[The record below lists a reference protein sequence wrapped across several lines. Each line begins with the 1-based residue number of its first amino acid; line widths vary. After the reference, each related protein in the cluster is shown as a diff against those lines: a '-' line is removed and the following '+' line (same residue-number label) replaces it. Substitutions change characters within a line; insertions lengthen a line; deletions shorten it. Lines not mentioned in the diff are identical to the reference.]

1 MAISDKLKNMVSNW
15 NQSEVPSEFGD
26 ISYYGLL
33 RNTLKIVQQ
42 LILDWESAS
51 GEFDSQIAE
60 ATKLVEQLKGDYT
73 QFVNDVN
80 NTVTQYMTEVNNTVD
95 TYKRDTDS
103 KINANNQ
110 LVNQLQENVNTFYAN
125 VTASVNGL
133 SNEFNDL
140 KTYVEN
146 YLGSDDFLQA
156 MADEIGRQINDNPDF
171 AELVRQA
178 VESLKPI
185 HFADVGVT
193 EANDKTAFENAVKTV
208 ALLLTGG
215 TMSGTLLLKNNIS
228 ISGLDTTGKTVQIA
242 RLNDINN
249 IYLGSTLT
257 PIQLNSSTKPKW
269 GDGSTIKFL
278 ALEEDVVSKLPLSGG
293 TMTGNIN
300 LNNTV
305 SIMGKST
312 DTKLYNLLSLINTDE
327 ILIGSSGKNVRISSY
342 TKPVWYNGVN
352 SKAIALEEEVTNK
365 MPVSGGT
372 FTGAVAL
379 SNNIALYGK
388 DSTGANTP
396 IGIINNSNQVL
407 IGSSSNPLY
416 LRSSTRP
423 KVVVNSVEQQLAY
436 LSDVTGGGGGDY
448 LPLTGGTL
456 TGSLVLNN
464 NIPLFQKNSG
474 GTNVNLLNLDT
485 TNTLNIGD
493 SSIAFNFN
501 SASRPVINVGQ
512 SQHQL
517 AYLDDISGGGSGDY
531 LPLSGGTM
539 SNNSRIKFPDSN
551 NNSNFYVG
559 YDGISM
565 ECNNNAPDFY
575 IKNMG
580 NGQVRNMVR
589 SIRNTTSDYE
599 VTNIY
604 GDSNAPTQIE
614 SYSRPV
620 VIEYGS
626 STQNQIAYLS
636 DISGGGGGVQQQ
648 IINKVFTIQASGQTS
663 QVVSFT
669 ADEFT
674 TFGITDY
681 DLSKYQIDLYA
692 TYTVDSSATNEKID
706 FKYSSASN
714 TSNNVKL
721 YGTGYFRT
729 SLGKNIF
736 SFEIFKNENFTSN
749 EFNGILYMRL
759 LKVG

>member
-95 TYKRDTDS
+95 SYKRDTDS

-140 KTYVEN
+140 KAYVEN

-193 EANDKTAFENAVKTV
+193 EANDKTAFEDAVKTV
-208 ALLLTGG
+208 ALPLTGG
-215 TMSGTLLLKNNIS
+215 TMTGTLGINNNVGIQS
-228 ISGLDTTGKTVQIA
+228 SSTTGEKYYIF
-242 RLNDINN
+242 RLNLLNVVSVGSVDLYTQIYSKVQPMWNN
-249 IYLGSTLT
+249 GT
-257 PIQLNSSTKPKW
+257 Q
-269 GDGSTIKFL
+269 IKTL
-278 ALEEDVVSKLPLSGG
+278 ALQEETTNKLPLSGG
-293 TMTGNIN
+293 TLTG
-300 LNNTV
+300 LLVLANNNGV
-305 SIMGKST
+305 FGKST
-312 DTKLYNLLSLINTDE
+312 TGQNIPIAYTSANNEVIIGGSANALLFNSLGRPRVNNAE
-327 ILIGSSGKNVRISSY
+327 IAYLSDVTGKYLPI
-342 TKPVWYNGVN
+342 
-352 SKAIALEEEVTNK
+352 
-365 MPVSGGT
+365 SGGT
-372 FTGAVAL
+372 LTGAVAL
-379 SNNIALYGK
+379 SNGIALYGK
-388 DSTGANTP
+388 DTTNANIP
-396 IGIINNSNQVL
+396 IGSINNSNQVML
-407 IGSSSNPLY
+407 GGVSNPLY
-416 LRSSTRP
+416 LRSSVRP

-436 LSDVTGGGGGDY
+436 LSDVTGGGGG
-448 LPLTGGTL
+448 
-456 TGSLVLNN
+456 N
-464 NIPLFQKNSG
+464 
-474 GTNVNLLNLDT
+474 
-485 TNTLNIGD
+485 
-493 SSIAFNFN
+493 
-501 SASRPVINVGQ
+501 
-512 SQHQL
+512 
-517 AYLDDISGGGSGDY
+517 Y

-551 NNSNFYVG
+551 NSSNFYVG

-636 DISGGGGGVQQQ
+636 DISSGGGGVQQQ
-648 IINKVFTIQASGQTS
+648 IINKEFTIQASGQTS

>member
-60 ATKLVEQLKGDYT
+60 AKLLADQLKGDYLT
-73 QFVNDVN
+73 FINDVN
-80 NTVTQYMTEVNNTVD
+80 STID
-95 TYKRDTDS
+95 SYKSDTDS

-110 LVNQLQENVNTFYAN
+110 LVNQLQTNVDTFYTN
-125 VTASVNGL
+125 ITTSVNGL
-133 SNEFNDL
+133 SDDFNEL
-140 KTYVEN
+140 KTYVES
-146 YLGSDDFLQA
+146 YLGGEDFLQA
-156 MADEIGRQINDNPDF
+156 MANEIGRQINDNPEF

-185 HFADVGVT
+185 HFADIGVT
-193 EANDKTAFENAVKTV
+193 DANDKTAFDNAVKTV
-208 ALLLTGG
+208 ALPLSGG
-215 TMSGTLLLKNNIS
+215 TMTGTILLNNNVDIR
-228 ISGLDTTGKTVQIA
+228 GLETTGRNSQIA
-242 RLNDINN
+242 RLGNDNK
-249 IYLGSTLT
+249 IYLGSTIL
-257 PIQLNSSTKPKW
+257 PLQINSSTKPTW
-269 GDGSTIKFL
+269 FNDSTSKFL
-278 ALEEDVVSKLPLSGG
+278 ALEEDVVTKLPLSGG
-293 TMTGNIN
+293 TMTGSPI
-300 LNNTV
+300 LNNA
-305 SIMGKST
+305 IAIQGKT
-312 DTKLYNLLSLINTDE
+312 
-327 ILIGSSGKNVRISSY
+327 SSGTNYDILRINSLNVVGVGTALIPTQLHSSVQ
-342 TKPVWYNGVN
+342 PMWNNGT
-352 SKAIALEEEVTNK
+352 AIKTLALQEEVTNK
-365 MPVSGGT
+365 MPISGGT
-372 FTGAVAL
+372 FTGSVAL
-379 SNNIALYGK
+379 SNNINLYGK
-388 DSTGANTP
+388 STTGQNIPIAYTNTSNELILGAT
-396 IGIINNSNQVL
+396 VY
-407 IGSSSNPLY
+407 PLN
-416 LRSSTRP
+416 LRSSVRP
-423 KVVVNSVEQQLAY
+423 KVVVNNVDQELAF

-448 LPLTGGTL
+448 LPL
-456 TGSLVLNN
+456 
-464 NIPLFQKNSG
+464 SG
-474 GTNVNLLNLDT
+474 G
-485 TNTLNIGD
+485 
-493 SSIAFNFN
+493 S
-501 SASRPVINVGQ
+501 
-512 SQHQL
+512 
-517 AYLDDISGGGSGDY
+517 
-531 LPLSGGTM
+531 M

-580 NGQVRNMVR
+580 NGQVRNMIR
-589 SIRNTTSDYE
+589 SIRNTASDYE
-599 VTNIY
+599 VTNII

-614 SYSRPV
+614 SYDRPV
-620 VIEYGS
+620 VITNGS

-648 IINKVFTIQASGQTS
+648 IINKKFTIQASGQTS

-749 EFNGILYMRL
+749 AFNGILYMRL

>member
-60 ATKLVEQLKGDYT
+60 ATKLVEQLKGDYA

-95 TYKRDTDS
+95 SYKRDTDS

-125 VTASVNGL
+125 ITASVTGL
-133 SNEFNDL
+133 SNDFNDL

-215 TMSGTLLLKNNIS
+215 TM
-228 ISGLDTTGKTVQIA
+228 
-242 RLNDINN
+242 
-249 IYLGSTLT
+249 
-257 PIQLNSSTKPKW
+257 
-269 GDGSTIKFL
+269 
-278 ALEEDVVSKLPLSGG
+278 
-293 TMTGNIN
+293 TGNIN

-327 ILIGSSGKNVRISSY
+327 ILVGSSGKNVRISSY
-342 TKPVWYNGVN
+342 TKPVWYNGVT
-352 SKAIALEEEVTNK
+352 SKALALDEDVVSKLPLSGGTMSGTLGLANNVGLQSATTTGEKYYIFRLNLLNVVGVGSVDLPTQIYSNTPPMWNNGTQIKTLALQEEVTKK
-365 MPVSGGT
+365 MPISGGT

-416 LRSSTRP
+416 LRSSVRP

-436 LSDVTGGGGGDY
+436 LSDVT
-448 LPLTGGTL
+448 
-456 TGSLVLNN
+456 
-464 NIPLFQKNSG
+464 
-474 GTNVNLLNLDT
+474 
-485 TNTLNIGD
+485 
-493 SSIAFNFN
+493 
-501 SASRPVINVGQ
+501 
-512 SQHQL
+512 
-517 AYLDDISGGGSGDY
+517 GGSGDY

-580 NGQVRNMVR
+580 NGQARNMVR
-589 SIRNTTSDYE
+589 SIRNSTSDYE

-636 DISGGGGGVQQQ
+636 DISGGGVQQQ
-648 IINKVFTIQASGQTS
+648 IINKEFTIQASGQTS

-749 EFNGILYMRL
+749 AFNGILYMRL

>member
-1 MAISDKLKNMVSNW
+1 MAISDKLKNMVTNW
-15 NQSEVPSEFGD
+15 NAGEVPSEFGD
-26 ISYYGLL
+26 VSYYGLL

-42 LILDWESAS
+42 LIIDWETSS

-60 ATKLVEQLKGDYT
+60 AKLLAEQLKGDYLT
-73 QFVNDVN
+73 FVNDVN
-80 NTVTQYMTEVNNTVD
+80 STID
-95 TYKRDTDS
+95 SYKSDTDS

-110 LVNQLQENVNTFYAN
+110 LVNQLQTNVDTFYTN
-125 VTASVNGL
+125 ITTSVNGL
-133 SNEFNDL
+133 SDDFNEL

-146 YLGSDDFLQA
+146 YLGGEDFLQA
-156 MADEIGRQINDNPDF
+156 MADEIGRQINDNPEF
-171 AELVRQA
+171 AELVRHA

-185 HFADVGVT
+185 HFADVGIT
-193 EANDKTAFENAVKTV
+193 EPNDKTAFDNAVKTV
-208 ALLLTGG
+208 ALPLTGG
-215 TMSGTLLLKNNIS
+215 TLTGNLALGNNIG
-228 ISGLDTTGKTVQIA
+228 IQGITTTGEKYYTLVLTNSNIVGVGSSKVPTQIFSNSQPMWNNGTQIKTIA
-242 RLNDINN
+242 L
-249 IYLGSTLT
+249 
-257 PIQLNSSTKPKW
+257 Q
-269 GDGSTIKFL
+269 
-278 ALEEDVVSKLPLSGG
+278 EDVVTKLPLSGG
-293 TMTGNIN
+293 TMSGNII
-300 LNNTV
+300 LNNNVRLQSRGNQT
-305 SIMGKST
+305 GT
-312 DTKLYNLLSLINTDE
+312 YNLACIDTSDNIIIGNTGLPLIIN
-327 ILIGSSGKNVRISSY
+327 SNNVP
-342 TKPVWYNGVN
+342 TWYNGTVA
-352 SKAIALEEEVTNK
+352 KVLATQEDVTSK
-365 MPVSGGT
+365 MPISGGT
-372 FTGAVAL
+372 FTGSVAL
-379 SNNIALYGK
+379 SNNINLYGK
-388 DSTGANTP
+388 STTGQNIPIAYTNTSNELILGATAY
-396 IGIINNSNQVL
+396 
-407 IGSSSNPLY
+407 PLN
-416 LRSSTRP
+416 LRSSVRP
-423 KVVVNSVEQQLAY
+423 KVIVNSVEQQLAY
-436 LSDVTGGGGGDY
+436 LSDVTGG
-448 LPLTGGTL
+448 
-456 TGSLVLNN
+456 
-464 NIPLFQKNSG
+464 
-474 GTNVNLLNLDT
+474 
-485 TNTLNIGD
+485 
-493 SSIAFNFN
+493 
-501 SASRPVINVGQ
+501 VG
-512 SQHQL
+512 
-517 AYLDDISGGGSGDY
+517 GDY

-589 SIRNTTSDYE
+589 SIRNGTSDYE

-648 IINKVFTIQASGQTS
+648 IINKEFTIQASGQTS

>member
-80 NTVTQYMTEVNNTVD
+80 NTVTQYMKEVNNTVD

-140 KTYVEN
+140 KAYVEN

-193 EANDKTAFENAVKTV
+193 EPNDKTAFENAVKTV
-208 ALLLTGG
+208 ALLLT
-215 TMSGTLLLKNNIS
+215 
-228 ISGLDTTGKTVQIA
+228 
-242 RLNDINN
+242 
-249 IYLGSTLT
+249 
-257 PIQLNSSTKPKW
+257 
-269 GDGSTIKFL
+269 
-278 ALEEDVVSKLPLSGG
+278 GG

-327 ILIGSSGKNVRISSY
+327 ILVGSSGKNVRISSY
-342 TKPVWYNGVN
+342 TKPVWYNGVT
-352 SKAIALEEEVTNK
+352 SKALALEEDVVTKLPLSGGTMKGHLVLANNTAIQGLGNNNTIYNMLWIDSSNNIIIGNITKPITINSSSTPIWYNGSSNKTLALQEEVTNK

-379 SNNIALYGK
+379 SNNIMLFGK
-388 DSTGANTP
+388 STNNYNVPVAVVSSTNDVM
-396 IGIINNSNQVL
+396 IG
-407 IGSSSNPLY
+407 GSDYPLY
-416 LRSSTRP
+416 LRGQGRP
-423 KVVVNSVEQQLAY
+423 KAIYNNQEKEIAFL
-436 LSDVTGGGGGDY
+436 DDITGGGGGDY

-464 NIPLFQKNSG
+464 NIPLMQKNSG

-485 TNTLNIGD
+485 TNKLNIGD
-493 SSIAFNFN
+493 TSISFNFN
-501 SASRPVINVGQ
+501 SATRPVINVDQ

-517 AYLDDISGGGSGDY
+517 AYLDDISGGGTGDY

-589 SIRNTTSDYE
+589 SIRNGTSDYE

-648 IINKVFTIQASGQTS
+648 IINKEFTIQASGQTS

-736 SFEIFKNENFTSN
+736 SFEIFKNENFTTN

>member
-95 TYKRDTDS
+95 SYKRDTDS

-140 KTYVEN
+140 KAYVEN

-215 TMSGTLLLKNNIS
+215 TM
-228 ISGLDTTGKTVQIA
+228 
-242 RLNDINN
+242 
-249 IYLGSTLT
+249 
-257 PIQLNSSTKPKW
+257 
-269 GDGSTIKFL
+269 
-278 ALEEDVVSKLPLSGG
+278 
-293 TMTGNIN
+293 TGNIN

-327 ILIGSSGKNVRISSY
+327 ILVGSSGKNVRISSY
-342 TKPVWYNGVN
+342 TKPVWYNGVT
-352 SKAIALEEEVTNK
+352 SKALALEEDVVTKLPLSGGTMSGTLGLANNVSLQSATTTGEKYYIFRLNLLNVVGVGSVDLTTQIYSNVQPMWNNGKQIKTLALQEDVTSK
-365 MPVSGGT
+365 MPISGGT
-372 FTGAVAL
+372 FTGTVAL
-379 SNNIALYGK
+379 SNGIALYGK
-388 DSTGANTP
+388 DTTNANIP
-396 IGIINNSNQVL
+396 IGSVNNSNQIM
-407 IGSSSNPLY
+407 IGGVSNPLY
-416 LRSSTRP
+416 LRSNVRP
-423 KVVVNSVEQQLAY
+423 KVLVNSVEQQLAY

-464 NIPLFQKNSG
+464 NIPLLQKNSG

-501 SASRPVINVGQ
+501 SASRPVINVGKT
-512 SQHQL
+512 QHQL
-517 AYLDDISGGGSGDY
+517 AYLDDISGGSGDY

-614 SYSRPV
+614 SYNRPV

-636 DISGGGGGVQQQ
+636 DISSGGGGVQQQ
-648 IINKVFTIQASGQTS
+648 IINKKFTIQGSGQTS

-749 EFNGILYMRL
+749 KFNGILYMRL

>member
-125 VTASVNGL
+125 ITASVTGL
-133 SNEFNDL
+133 SNDFNDL

-215 TMSGTLLLKNNIS
+215 TM
-228 ISGLDTTGKTVQIA
+228 
-242 RLNDINN
+242 
-249 IYLGSTLT
+249 
-257 PIQLNSSTKPKW
+257 
-269 GDGSTIKFL
+269 
-278 ALEEDVVSKLPLSGG
+278 
-293 TMTGNIN
+293 TGNIN

-327 ILIGSSGKNVRISSY
+327 ILVGSSGKNVRISSY
-342 TKPVWYNGVN
+342 TKPVWYNGVT
-352 SKAIALEEEVTNK
+352 SKALALDEDVVSKLPLSGGTMSGSLGLANNVGLQSATTTGEKYYIFRLNLLNVVGVGSVKLPTQIYSNSTPMWNNGTQIKTLALQEEVTNK
-365 MPVSGGT
+365 MPISGGT
-372 FTGAVAL
+372 FTGEVAL

-416 LRSSTRP
+416 LRSSVRP

-436 LSDVTGGGGGDY
+436 LSDVT
-448 LPLTGGTL
+448 
-456 TGSLVLNN
+456 
-464 NIPLFQKNSG
+464 
-474 GTNVNLLNLDT
+474 
-485 TNTLNIGD
+485 
-493 SSIAFNFN
+493 
-501 SASRPVINVGQ
+501 
-512 SQHQL
+512 
-517 AYLDDISGGGSGDY
+517 GGSGDY

-589 SIRNTTSDYE
+589 SIRNSTSDYE

-620 VIEYGS
+620 VIEYGN

-648 IINKVFTIQASGQTS
+648 IINKKFTIQASGQTS

-749 EFNGILYMRL
+749 AFNGILYMRL

>member
-60 ATKLVEQLKGDYT
+60 ATKLVEQLKDDYT
-73 QFVNDVN
+73 QFVNDIN

-140 KTYVEN
+140 KAYVEN

-178 VESLKPI
+178 VENLKPI

-193 EANDKTAFENAVKTV
+193 EAKDKTAFENAVKTV

-215 TMSGTLLLKNNIS
+215 TMTGTLGLANNV
-228 ISGLDTTGKTVQIA
+228 GLQSATTTGEKYYIF
-242 RLNDINN
+242 RLNLLNVVGVGSVDLPTQIYSNTPPMWNN
-249 IYLGSTLT
+249 GSA
-257 PIQLNSSTKPKW
+257 
-269 GDGSTIKFL
+269 IKTL
-278 ALEEDVVSKLPLSGG
+278 ALQEETTNKLPLSGG
-293 TMTGNIN
+293 TLTG
-300 LNNTV
+300 LLVLANNNGVFSKT
-305 SIMGKST
+305 T
-312 DTKLYNLLSLINTDE
+312 T
-327 ILIGSSGKNVRISSY
+327 GKNIPVAYVSASDKVIIGGNANPLLFNSSER
-342 TKPVWYNGVN
+342 PRVN
-352 SKAIALEEEVTNK
+352 NVEIAYLSDITNK
-365 MPVSGGT
+365 YLPISGGT
-372 FTGAVAL
+372 LTGALAL

-407 IGSSSNPLY
+407 IGSSSNPLH
-416 LRSSTRP
+416 LRSSVRP
-423 KVVVNSVEQQLAY
+423 KVVVGGSTQELAY
-436 LSDVTGGGGGDY
+436 LT
-448 LPLTGGTL
+448 
-456 TGSLVLNN
+456 
-464 NIPLFQKNSG
+464 
-474 GTNVNLLNLDT
+474 
-485 TNTLNIGD
+485 
-493 SSIAFNFN
+493 
-501 SASRPVINVGQ
+501 
-512 SQHQL
+512 
-517 AYLDDISGGGSGDY
+517 DISGGGSGDY

-580 NGQVRNMVR
+580 NGQARNMVR
-589 SIRNTTSDYE
+589 SIRNITSDYE

-626 STQNQIAYLS
+626 STEHQIAYLS
-636 DISGGGGGVQQQ
+636 DIQGGGSGGVAQQV
-648 IINKVFTIQASGQTS
+648 IGKEFTIQAEGQTS

-749 EFNGILYMRL
+749 AFNGILYMRL

>member
-15 NQSEVPSEFGD
+15 DQSEIPSEFGD

-60 ATKLVEQLKGDYT
+60 ATKLVEQLKDDYT
-73 QFVNDVN
+73 QFVNDIN

-140 KTYVEN
+140 KAYVEN

-178 VESLKPI
+178 VENLKPI

-193 EANDKTAFENAVKTV
+193 EAKDKTAFENAVKTV
-208 ALLLTGG
+208 ALLL
-215 TMSGTLLLKNNIS
+215 K
-228 ISGLDTTGKTVQIA
+228 
-242 RLNDINN
+242 
-249 IYLGSTLT
+249 
-257 PIQLNSSTKPKW
+257 
-269 GDGSTIKFL
+269 
-278 ALEEDVVSKLPLSGG
+278 GG

-327 ILIGSSGKNVRISSY
+327 ILVGSSGKNVKISSY
-342 TKPVWYNGVN
+342 TKPVWYNGVT
-352 SKAIALEEEVTNK
+352 SKALALEEDVERK
-365 MPVSGGT
+365 LPLSGGT
-372 FTGAVAL
+372 LTGLLVLANNNGVFGKTTTGQNIPIAYTSAKNEVIIGGNANALLFNSLTRPRVNNVEIAYLSDVTDKYLPISGGTLRGALAL
-379 SNNIALYGK
+379 SNNINLYGK
-388 DSTGANTP
+388 STTGQNIPIAYTNTSNELILGATAY
-396 IGIINNSNQVL
+396 
-407 IGSSSNPLY
+407 PLN
-416 LRSSTRP
+416 LRSSVRP
-423 KVVVNSVEQQLAY
+423 KVVVNNVVKELAY
-436 LSDVTGGGGGDY
+436 LSDVT
-448 LPLTGGTL
+448 
-456 TGSLVLNN
+456 
-464 NIPLFQKNSG
+464 
-474 GTNVNLLNLDT
+474 
-485 TNTLNIGD
+485 
-493 SSIAFNFN
+493 
-501 SASRPVINVGQ
+501 
-512 SQHQL
+512 
-517 AYLDDISGGGSGDY
+517 GGSGDY

-589 SIRNTTSDYE
+589 SIRNSTSDYE

-636 DISGGGGGVQQQ
+636 DISGGGGGGVAQQV
-648 IINKVFTIQASGQTS
+648 IGKEFTIQAEGQTS

-674 TFGITDY
+674 DFDITDY
-681 DLSKYQIDLYA
+681 DLSNYEIDLFA
-692 TYTVDSSATNEKID
+692 TYTVDSATTNEKID

-714 TSNNVKL
+714 GSNNVKL
-721 YGTGYFRT
+721 YGTGYFKV
-729 SLGKNIF
+729 SLGKNVF
-736 SFEIFKNENFTSN
+736 SFEIFKNSNFTTA
-749 EFNGILYMRL
+749 EFNGTLYMRL

>member
-60 ATKLVEQLKGDYT
+60 ATKLVEQLKGDYA
-73 QFVNDVN
+73 QFVNDIN

-125 VTASVNGL
+125 ITASVNGL

-215 TMSGTLLLKNNIS
+215 TM
-228 ISGLDTTGKTVQIA
+228 
-242 RLNDINN
+242 
-249 IYLGSTLT
+249 
-257 PIQLNSSTKPKW
+257 
-269 GDGSTIKFL
+269 
-278 ALEEDVVSKLPLSGG
+278 
-293 TMTGNIN
+293 TGNIN

-327 ILIGSSGKNVRISSY
+327 ILVGSSGKNIRISSH
-342 TKPVWYNGVN
+342 TKPVWYNGVT
-352 SKAIALEEEVTNK
+352 SKTLALEEDVATK
-365 MPVSGGT
+365 LPLSGGT
-372 FTGAVAL
+372 LTGLLVVANNNGIFGKSTNGENIPIAYTSANNEVIIGGNKNALLFNSLTRPRVNNVEIAYLSDITGKYLPISGGTLTGALAL

-388 DSTGANTP
+388 DSTGGNTP

-407 IGSSSNPLY
+407 IGSSSNPLH
-416 LRSSTRP
+416 LRSSVRP
-423 KVVVNSVEQQLAY
+423 KVVVGGGTQELAY
-436 LSDVTGGGGGDY
+436 LTDISGGGGGDY

-464 NIPLFQKNSG
+464 NIPLLQKNSS

-485 TNTLNIGD
+485 ANTLNIGD

-589 SIRNTTSDYE
+589 SIRNSTSDYE

-604 GDSNAPTQIE
+604 GDSNAPTKIE
-614 SYSRPV
+614 SYDRPV
-620 VIEYGS
+620 VITNGS
-626 STQNQIAYLS
+626 STEHQIAYLS
-636 DISGGGGGVQQQ
+636 DISGGGGGGVAQQ
-648 IINKVFTIQASGQTS
+648 IINKEFTIQASGQTS

-736 SFEIFKNENFTSN
+736 SFEIFKNENFTSKA
-749 EFNGILYMRL
+749 FNGILYMRL

>member
-60 ATKLVEQLKGDYT
+60 ATKLVEQLKGDYA

-125 VTASVNGL
+125 ITASVNGL

-156 MADEIGRQINDNPDF
+156 MADEIGIQINDNPDF

-215 TMSGTLLLKNNIS
+215 TMTGTILLNNNVDIR
-228 ISGLDTTGKTVQIA
+228 GLETTGRSSQIA
-242 RLNDINN
+242 RLGNDNKM
-249 IYLGSTLT
+249 YLGSTLL
-257 PIQLNSSTKPKW
+257 PLQINSSTKPTW
-269 GDGSTIKFL
+269 FNDSTGKFL

-293 TMTGNIN
+293 TMSGTLGLANNVGLQSATTTGEKYYIFR
-300 LNNTV
+300 L
-305 SIMGKST
+305 
-312 DTKLYNLLSLINTDE
+312 NLLNIVGV
-327 ILIGSSGKNVRISSY
+327 GSVDLPTQIYSNAQ
-342 TKPVWYNGVN
+342 PMWNNGTQI
-352 SKAIALEEEVTNK
+352 KTLALQEEVTNK
-365 MPVSGGT
+365 MPISGGT

-464 NIPLFQKNSG
+464 NIPLMQKNSS

-493 SSIAFNFN
+493 TSIAFNFN

-589 SIRNTTSDYE
+589 SIRNSTSDYE

-648 IINKVFTIQASGQTS
+648 IINKEFTIQASGQTS

-749 EFNGILYMRL
+749 AFNGILYMRL

>member
-60 ATKLVEQLKGDYT
+60 ATKLVEQLKGDYA

-80 NTVTQYMTEVNNTVD
+80 NTVTHYMTEVNNTVD

-125 VTASVNGL
+125 ITASVNGL

-185 HFADVGVT
+185 HFTDVGVT

-208 ALLLTGG
+208 ALLLT
-215 TMSGTLLLKNNIS
+215 
-228 ISGLDTTGKTVQIA
+228 
-242 RLNDINN
+242 
-249 IYLGSTLT
+249 
-257 PIQLNSSTKPKW
+257 
-269 GDGSTIKFL
+269 
-278 ALEEDVVSKLPLSGG
+278 GG

-327 ILIGSSGKNVRISSY
+327 ILVGSSGKNVRISSY
-342 TKPVWYNGVN
+342 TKPVWYNGVT
-352 SKAIALEEEVTNK
+352 SKALALDEDVVSKLPLSGGTMSGSLNFNNAVTIQSETKDGIKHNIFRLNSMDIVGVGDTALITQIYSNVQPMWNNGTQAKTLALQEEVTNK
-365 MPVSGGT
+365 MPISGGT

-379 SNNIALYGK
+379 SNSTALYGK
-388 DSTGANTP
+388 DSTGSNTT

-407 IGSSSNPLY
+407 IGSPSNPLN
-416 LRSSTRP
+416 LRSSVRP
-423 KVVVNSVEQQLAY
+423 KVLVNNVEQQLAY
-436 LSDVTGGGGGDY
+436 LSDITGGGGGDY

-456 TGSLVLNN
+456 TGSLVINN
-464 NIPLFQKNSG
+464 NIPLLQKNSSD
-474 GTNVNLLNLDT
+474 TNVNLLNLDT

-493 SSIAFNFN
+493 TSISFNFN

-589 SIRNTTSDYE
+589 SIRNGTSDYE

-648 IINKVFTIQASGQTS
+648 IINKEFTIQASGQTS

-749 EFNGILYMRL
+749 KFNGILYMRL

>member
-125 VTASVNGL
+125 VTASVNAL

-140 KTYVEN
+140 KAYVEN

-215 TMSGTLLLKNNIS
+215 TM
-228 ISGLDTTGKTVQIA
+228 
-242 RLNDINN
+242 
-249 IYLGSTLT
+249 
-257 PIQLNSSTKPKW
+257 
-269 GDGSTIKFL
+269 
-278 ALEEDVVSKLPLSGG
+278 
-293 TMTGNIN
+293 TGNIN

-327 ILIGSSGKNVRISSY
+327 ILVGSSGKNVRISSY
-342 TKPVWYNGVN
+342 TRPVWYNGVT
-352 SKAIALEEEVTNK
+352 SKPLALEEDVVTKLPLSGGRMVGHLVLANNIAIQGLGNNNTIYNMLWIDTSNNIIFGNITKPTTINSSSTPIWYNGSSNKTLALQEEVTNK
-365 MPVSGGT
+365 MPISGGT
-372 FTGAVAL
+372 FTGSVAL
-379 SNNIALYGK
+379 SNNINLYGK
-388 DSTGANTP
+388 STTGQNIPIAYTNTSNEVILGATAY
-396 IGIINNSNQVL
+396 
-407 IGSSSNPLY
+407 PLN
-416 LRSSTRP
+416 LRSSVRP
-423 KVVVNSVEQQLAY
+423 KVAVNNVVRELAY

-464 NIPLFQKNSG
+464 NIPLLQKNSG

-517 AYLDDISGGGSGDY
+517 AYLDDISGGSGDY

-589 SIRNTTSDYE
+589 SIRNSTSDYE

-636 DISGGGGGVQQQ
+636 DVTGGGGGVQQQ
-648 IINKVFTIQASGQTS
+648 IINKEFTIQASGQTS

-736 SFEIFKNENFTSN
+736 SFEIFKNENFTTN

>member
-73 QFVNDVN
+73 QFVNDIN

-95 TYKRDTDS
+95 TYKHDTDS

-379 SNNIALYGK
+379 SNNIMLFGK
-388 DSTGANTP
+388 STNNYNVPVAVVSSANDVM
-396 IGIINNSNQVL
+396 IG
-407 IGSSSNPLY
+407 GSDYPLY
-416 LRSSTRP
+416 LRGQGRP
-423 KVVVNSVEQQLAY
+423 KAIYNNQEKEIAFL
-436 LSDVTGGGGGDY
+436 DDITGGGGGDY
-448 LPLTGGTL
+448 LPLT
-456 TGSLVLNN
+456 
-464 NIPLFQKNSG
+464 
-474 GTNVNLLNLDT
+474 
-485 TNTLNIGD
+485 
-493 SSIAFNFN
+493 
-501 SASRPVINVGQ
+501 
-512 SQHQL
+512 
-517 AYLDDISGGGSGDY
+517 
-531 LPLSGGTM
+531 GGTM

-580 NGQVRNMVR
+580 NGQARNMIR
-589 SIRNTTSDYE
+589 SIRNTASDYE
-599 VTNIY
+599 VTNII

-614 SYSRPV
+614 SYDRPV
-620 VIEYGS
+620 VITNGS
-626 STQNQIAYLS
+626 STEHQIAYLS
-636 DISGGGGGVQQQ
+636 DIQGGGSGVAQQV
-648 IINKVFTIQASGQTS
+648 IGKEFTIQAEGQTS

>member
-60 ATKLVEQLKGDYT
+60 ATKLVEQLKGDYA

-80 NTVTQYMTEVNNTVD
+80 NTVTQYMTEVNSTVD

-125 VTASVNGL
+125 ITASVNGL
-133 SNEFNDL
+133 SNEFNEL

-208 ALLLTGG
+208 AL
-215 TMSGTLLLKNNIS
+215 
-228 ISGLDTTGKTVQIA
+228 
-242 RLNDINN
+242 
-249 IYLGSTLT
+249 
-257 PIQLNSSTKPKW
+257 
-269 GDGSTIKFL
+269 
-278 ALEEDVVSKLPLSGG
+278 PLSGG
-293 TMTGNIN
+293 TMTGS
-300 LNNTV
+300 LNFNNGV
-305 SIMGKST
+305 SIQSQTTDGIKHNIFRLNSLNVVGVGDTALPTQIYGNAQPMWNNGTQIKTLALQEETINKLPLSGGTLTGLLVLANNNGVFGKST
-312 DTKLYNLLSLINTDE
+312 SGQNIPIAYTSAKNEVVIGGSANTLLFNSLARPRVNNAE
-327 ILIGSSGKNVRISSY
+327 IAYLSDVTGKYLPI
-342 TKPVWYNGVN
+342 
-352 SKAIALEEEVTNK
+352 
-365 MPVSGGT
+365 SGGT
-372 FTGAVAL
+372 LTGALAL

-396 IGIINNSNQVL
+396 IGIINNSNQVM

-423 KVVVNSVEQQLAY
+423 KVVINSVEQQLAY
-436 LSDVTGGGGGDY
+436 LSDVT
-448 LPLTGGTL
+448 
-456 TGSLVLNN
+456 
-464 NIPLFQKNSG
+464 
-474 GTNVNLLNLDT
+474 
-485 TNTLNIGD
+485 
-493 SSIAFNFN
+493 
-501 SASRPVINVGQ
+501 
-512 SQHQL
+512 
-517 AYLDDISGGGSGDY
+517 GGSGDY

-589 SIRNTTSDYE
+589 SIRNSTSDYE

-648 IINKVFTIQASGQTS
+648 IINKEFTIQASGQTS

-736 SFEIFKNENFTSN
+736 SFEIFKNENFTSSA
-749 EFNGILYMRL
+749 FNGILYMRL